1 MKAKIWILAVAFLVS
16 LPLLSRAQQAV
27 RTDPDIEA
35 FDARVAAMPSVAKP
49 IDITLDVI
57 GFNIRKGSAEEKQL
71 GEVASAGSGKYFPV
85 ANTADL
91 ARVFTQV
98 TTGVAMGGGGIVLP
112 SRDGP
117 SALLIGSIVLLLGAL
132 ILAAGI
138 VVVQRRRMA
147 EAAEVPTASPRMARR
162 DRGMRV
168 SARLDVVY
176 ADGGIK
182 SVPILS
188 ERTTIGRSDDSG
200 VVLRD
205 LKASSA
211 HAEIVATSEGFVL
224 RDLGST
230 NGTFLNG
237 RAVSESPLYLGDR
250 IVIGATTLT
259 FGE

>member
-1 MKAKIWILAVAFLVS
+1 MKAKIWVLAAAFLAI
-16 LPLLSRAQQAV
+16 LPLFSRAQQAA

-35 FDARVAAMPSVAKP
+35 FDARVAAMSSVAKP
-49 IDITLDVI
+49 IEITLDVI

-85 ANTADL
+85 ANAADL

-98 TTGVAMGGGGIVLP
+98 TTGVAMGGGGVVP
-112 SRDGP
+112 SSRGGP
-117 SALLIGSIVLLLGAL
+117 GALLIGSIILLLAAL
-132 ILAAGI
+132 ILAVGI
-138 VVVQRRRMA
+138 VVVQRRRTA
-147 EAAEVPTASPRMARR
+147 EAAEVPTASPRTARR
-162 DRGMRV
+162 GAGMRV

-176 ADGGIK
+176 ADGGSK

-188 ERTTIGRSDDSG
+188 GRTTIGRSDDCG

-205 LKASSA
+205 SQSSSA

-237 RAVSESPLYLGDR
+237 QSVSESPLYLGDR
-250 IVIGATTLT
+250 IVIGTTSLT

>member
-98 TTGVAMGGGGIVLP
+98 TTGVAMGGGGSVLP

-117 SALLIGSIVLLLGAL
+117 NALLIGSIFLLLAAL
-132 ILAAGI
+132 ILVVGI
-138 VVVQRRRMA
+138 AVVQRRRSA
-147 EAAEVPTASPRMARR
+147 PTASPRTARR
-162 DRGMRV
+162 GGGMRV
-168 SARLDVVY
+168 SARLDIAY
-176 ADGGIK
+176 ADGGSK

-188 ERTTIGRSDDSG
+188 ERTTIGRSGDCG

-205 LKASSA
+205 SQSSSA

-237 RAVSESPLYLGDR
+237 QAVSESPLYLGDR
-250 IVIGATTLT
+250 IVIGTTTLT